1 MSDAER
7 ATVSQN
13 LLRRYEGGASI
24 REICRET
31 GYSIGRVRRLLEDAG
46 VTYRR
51 RGGANRSRGGRPT
64 GAVTEQP
71 AAQPPA
77 APGSATTNSATT
89 NSGTTN
95 TAATNTAAANTE
107 SGHDDPTTSWRDAA
121 PTVEPGERPIDNGT
135 AR

>member
-7 ATVSQN
+7 AAVGQD

-51 RGGANRSRGGRPT
+51 RGGANRSREVRPT
-64 GAVTEQP
+64 TP
-71 AAQPPA
+71 ATPA
-77 APGSATTNSATT
+77 APAAPAGEPSAAAED
-89 NSGTTN
+89 
-95 TAATNTAAANTE
+95 TAAGHGEQRPAADGPA
-107 SGHDDPTTSWRDAA
+107 
-121 PTVEPGERPIDNGT
+121 RPE
-135 AR
+135 

>member
-7 ATVSQN
+7 AAVGQD

-51 RGGANRSRGGRPT
+51 RGGANRSREARPAGPATPTGEPSPAAEETAAGEGEPRPT
-64 GAVTEQP
+64 DDGP
-71 AAQPPA
+71 A
-77 APGSATTNSATT
+77 
-89 NSGTTN
+89 
-95 TAATNTAAANTE
+95 
-107 SGHDDPTTSWRDAA
+107 D
-121 PTVEPGERPIDNGT
+121 
-135 AR
+135 